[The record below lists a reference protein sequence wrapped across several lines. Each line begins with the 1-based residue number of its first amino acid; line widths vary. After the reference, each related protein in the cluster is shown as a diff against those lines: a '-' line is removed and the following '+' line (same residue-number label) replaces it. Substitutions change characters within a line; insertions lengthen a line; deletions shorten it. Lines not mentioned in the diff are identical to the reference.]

1 MSKTVDTSTG
11 AAHGTYLS
19 YTIGFVLSIILT
31 LGAYYLVVE
40 KILAG
45 RELAA
50 AIVGLAVLQLFVQ
63 LLFFLHLGS
72 ESKPRWNLMVFLFAA
87 LVVVIVVFGSIW
99 IMDNLDYHMMPEEM
113 DHHMLEQTKKGGF

>member
-1 MSKTVDTSTG
+1 MAKTLDTNTG

-113 DHHMLEQTKKGGF
+113 DHQLLEQNKKGGF